1 MKIFPSLFMV
11 LWLVFAAPALAG
23 PSSVVC
29 HYTYGGETKSLSA
42 RAVESPYAVPAIEVG
57 SFFLFR
63 IVVQTRPA
71 DIASVKIYTY
81 AGRDDGPVLIH
92 QATYPYPLT
101 HSVVRPAYG
110 FTGLQYVCE
119 TTRDGELQYW
129 CELPAVKSGKTNARR
144 GQ

>member
-42 RAVESPYAVPAIEVG
+42 REVESPYAVPAIEVG

-110 FTGLQYVCE
+110 FTGLQYVYE

-129 CELPAVKSGKTNARR
+129 CELPAKSGKTNARR